1 MDSRQVQN
9 EYDQRQNNGTES
21 FRSQLGPLLFL
32 TWIFF
37 LNFTGRI
44 IFSPLMPAIEA
55 DLGLDHAEAGSLFL
69 LISIGYFVSLSGS
82 GFLSSRINHRKS
94 IIISAIAVGAALLG
108 VASCGGLWSMR
119 ISLLLVGLSAG
130 IYFPSGIATVTS
142 LSHPRHWGKALAIHE
157 LAPNMGFVAAP
168 LVSEALMLWF
178 SWRGVLAFLGCGS
191 LVAGIAFARLG
202 KGGDFPGE
210 SPSLGSSRA
219 LFSRPDF
226 WIMIILFSLG
236 ISGTLG
242 VYSMLPLY
250 LVVGHGMDRHWANT
264 LVALSRISGLV
275 MVFLSGLTTDRF
287 GPRRTLSGVFLLS
300 GLMTVFLGAASGAW
314 IVIIVFLQPV
324 IAACFFPPGLAVLSS
339 IGPSGIRNVA
349 ISLTIPIAFILG
361 AGAVP
366 MGIGFMGDAGSF
378 SHGFILAGALI
389 FMGSLLSM
397 RLKQS
402 PRRA

>member
-9 EYDQRQNNGTES
+9 KDDQRQNNGTGS

-119 ISLLLVGLSAG
+119 IALLLVGLSAG

-168 LVSEALMLWF
+168 LISEALMLWF

-191 LVAGIAFARLG
+191 LAAGIVFARLG

-250 LVVGHGMDRHWANT
+250 LVAGHGMDRHWANT

-275 MVFLSGLTTDRF
+275 MVFLSGWTTDRF
-287 GPRRTLSGVFLLS
+287 GPRRTLSSVFLLS
-300 GLMTVFLGAASGAW
+300 GLMTVLLGAASGAW
-314 IVIIVFLQPV
+314 IVIIIFLQPV

-349 ISLTIPIAFILG
+349 ISLTIPVAFILG
-361 AGAVP
+361 AGAIP

-378 SHGFILAGALI
+378 SLGFILVGALI

-397 RLKQS
+397 RLKPS
-402 PRRA
+402 LRGA